1 MIHILSVHRFDYAK
15 NHTKS
20 IIFIDGQFIC
30 FGMEPENR
38 VNNKIPGQ
46 RDLIPEGTYQLVL
59 SMSPKFKRLLPEVIN
74 VPFNTGIRIHA
85 GNHPS
90 ETSGCLLV
98 GSYFADNMLLNSNKT
113 LNKIIDKLK
122 EFKANNEGVRVIYS
136 TAEVDNFDI
145 VKKY

>member
-1 MIHILSVHRFDYAK
+1 MIHILFVHRFDYQK

-20 IIFIDGQFIC
+20 IIFLDGQFIC
-30 FGMEPENR
+30 FGMEPENK
-38 VNNKIPGQ
+38 VNNQVPGQ
-46 RDLIPEGTYQLVL
+46 RDLIPEGAYQLIL
-59 SMSPKFKRLLPEVIN
+59 SMSPKFKKLLPEVIN

-98 GSYFADNMLLNSNKT
+98 GAYFADNMLLDSNKT
-113 LNKIIDKLK
+113 LNKIIEKLK
-122 EFKANNEGVRVIYS
+122 EFRSQNEGVRIIYS
-136 TAEVDNFDI
+136 SAVVDNFDV

>member
-1 MIHILSVHRFDYAK
+1 MIHIVSVHRFDYAK

-30 FGMEPENR
+30 FGMEPENK
-38 VNNKIPGQ
+38 VNNQIPGQ
-46 RDLIPEGTYQLVL
+46 RDLIPEGTYKLIL

-98 GSYFADNMLLNSNKT
+98 GSYFADNMLLESNKA
-113 LNKIIDKLK
+113 LNKIIDKLI
-122 EFKANNEGVRVIYS
+122 EFNLKNEGVLIVYS
-136 TAEVDNFDI
+136 AAEVDNFLI

>member
-30 FGMEPENR
+30 FGMEPENK
-38 VNNKIPGQ
+38 VNNQIPGQ
-46 RDLIPEGTYQLVL
+46 RDLIPEGKYQLVL
-59 SMSPKFKRLLPEVIN
+59 SMSPKFKKLLPEVID

-98 GSYFADNMLLNSNKT
+98 GAYFADNMLLDSNKM
-113 LNKIIDKLK
+113 LNKIIDKLI
-122 EFKANNEGVRVIYS
+122 EFKANNEGVRIIYS
-136 TAEVDNFDI
+136 AAEVDNFLI

>member
-38 VNNKIPGQ
+38 VNNQIPGQ
-46 RDLIPEGTYQLVL
+46 RDLIPPGIYQLVL
-59 SMSPKFKRLLPEVIN
+59 SMSPKFRRLLPEVIN

-98 GSYFADNMLLNSNKT
+98 GSYFADNMLLNSNKA
-113 LNKIIDKLK
+113 LNKILDKLI
-122 EFKANNEGVRVIYS
+122 EFKIKNEGVRIIYS
-136 TAEVDNFDI
+136 TAEVDNFMI
-145 VKKY
+145 EKKY